1 MSPYREVVSPWFPSC
16 KFHVTAASQNWPLT
30 KARPVRIIRNHMV
43 TYSADPFR
51 AVADP
56 TRRAV
61 LEYLLGRPHGVNEL
75 ADHFDVSRPAISKHL
90 RILKEARVVRER
102 RDGRNR
108 IYELNP
114 DGLNQLREY
123 FDQFWSQALEAF
135 KRAAESSTKRKT

>member
-1 MSPYREVVSPWFPSC
+1 
-16 KFHVTAASQNWPLT
+16 
-30 KARPVRIIRNHMV
+30 MV
-43 TYSADPFR
+43 TYQADPFR

-61 LEYLLGRPHGVNEL
+61 LEYLLGKPHSVSEL

-90 RILKEARVVRER
+90 RVLRDARVVRER

-114 DGLNQLREY
+114 DGLKALREY
-123 FDQFWSQALEAF
+123 FDQFWSEALDAF
-135 KRAAESSTKRKT
+135 KRAAEKPRL

>member
-1 MSPYREVVSPWFPSC
+1 
-16 KFHVTAASQNWPLT
+16 
-30 KARPVRIIRNHMV
+30 MV

-75 ADHFDVSRPAISKHL
+75 AEHFDVSRPAISKHL
-90 RILKEARVVRER
+90 RILKDARVVRER
-102 RDGRNR
+102 REGRHR

-114 DGLNQLREY
+114 AGLNALREY
-123 FDQFWSQALEAF
+123 FDRFWAQALDAF
-135 KRAAESSTKRKT
+135 KQEIEKPAKKQKERS

>member
-1 MSPYREVVSPWFPSC
+1 
-16 KFHVTAASQNWPLT
+16 
-30 KARPVRIIRNHMV
+30 MV
-43 TYSADPFR
+43 TYSADAAFK

-61 LEYLLGRPHGVNEL
+61 LEYLLGRPHTVNEL

-90 RILKEARVVRER
+90 RLLREARVVSER

-114 DGLNQLREY
+114 EGLNALREY
-123 FDQFWSQALEAF
+123 FDKFWTQALDAF
-135 KRAAESSTKRKT
+135 KRAAEQKR

>member
-1 MSPYREVVSPWFPSC
+1 ME
-16 KFHVTAASQNWPLT
+16 
-30 KARPVRIIRNHMV
+30 IIRNHMV

-61 LEYLLGRPHGVNEL
+61 LEYLLGKPHNVNEL

-90 RILKEARVVRER
+90 RVLLDAGLVSES

-108 IYELNP
+108 MYQLKP
-114 DGLNQLREY
+114 GPLREVDRWIEQY
-123 FDQFWSQALEAF
+123 RGLWAVNLQNLKSHVEA
-135 KRAAESSTKRKT
+135 KVRKPQ

>member
-1 MSPYREVVSPWFPSC
+1 M
-16 KFHVTAASQNWPLT
+16 TAGRAM
-30 KARPVRIIRNHMV
+30 RIIRNHMV

-61 LEYLLGRPHGVNEL
+61 LEYLLGRPHTVNEL
-75 ADHFDVSRPAISKHL
+75 AEHFDVSRPAISKHL
-90 RILKEARVVRER
+90 RILKDARVVSER

-114 DGLNQLREY
+114 DGLKALRDY
-123 FDQFWSQALEAF
+123 FDQFWGEALQAF
-135 KRAAESSTKRKT
+135 KRAAEKR

>member
-1 MSPYREVVSPWFPSC
+1 
-16 KFHVTAASQNWPLT
+16 
-30 KARPVRIIRNHMV
+30 MV
-43 TYSADPFR
+43 THRAHPDIVFR

-61 LEYLLGRPHGVNEL
+61 LEYLLDKPHNVNEL
-75 ADHFDVSRPAISKHL
+75 VDHFDVSRPAISKHL
-90 RILKEARVVRER
+90 RILREARVVSER

-114 DGLNQLREY
+114 EGLKALREY

-135 KRAAESSTKRKT
+135 KRAAEETKNVKRETRTT

>member
-1 MSPYREVVSPWFPSC
+1 
-16 KFHVTAASQNWPLT
+16 
-30 KARPVRIIRNHMV
+30 MV

-102 RDGRNR
+102 RAGRHR

-114 DGLNQLREY
+114 DGLAALREY
-123 FDQFWSQALEAF
+123 FDQFWGQALEAF
-135 KRAAESSTKRKT
+135 KRAAEKRGKGQ

>member
-1 MSPYREVVSPWFPSC
+1 
-16 KFHVTAASQNWPLT
+16 
-30 KARPVRIIRNHMV
+30 MV

-90 RILKEARVVRER
+90 RVLKEARVVRER
-102 RDGRNR
+102 RHGRNR

-114 DGLNQLREY
+114 TGLAELREY
-123 FDQFWSQALEAF
+123 FDRFWEQALDAF
-135 KRAAESSTKRKT
+135 KRAVEEQQP

>member
-1 MSPYREVVSPWFPSC
+1 M
-16 KFHVTAASQNWPLT
+16 
-30 KARPVRIIRNHMV
+30 RNHMV
-43 TYSADPFR
+43 TYSVDPFR

-75 ADHFDVSRPAISKHL
+75 AEHFDVSRPAISKHL
-90 RILKEARVVRER
+90 RILKDARVVRER

-114 DGLNQLREY
+114 AGLNALREY
-123 FDQFWSQALEAF
+123 FDRFWSQALDAF
-135 KRAAESSTKRKT
+135 KHEAEKPARKQKEKP

>member
-1 MSPYREVVSPWFPSC
+1 
-16 KFHVTAASQNWPLT
+16 
-30 KARPVRIIRNHMV
+30 MV
-43 TYSADPFR
+43 TYMADPFR

-102 RDGRNR
+102 RVGRNR

-114 DGLNQLREY
+114 EGLHALREY
-123 FDQFWSQALEAF
+123 FDRFWDQALDAF
-135 KRAAESSTKRKT
+135 KRAAEKKRT

>member
-1 MSPYREVVSPWFPSC
+1 M
-16 KFHVTAASQNWPLT
+16 
-30 KARPVRIIRNHMV
+30 RNHMV

-90 RILKEARVVRER
+90 RILKDARVVRER
-102 RDGRNR
+102 REGRNR

-114 DGLNQLREY
+114 AGLNALREY
-123 FDQFWSQALEAF
+123 FDRFWAQALDAF
-135 KRAAESSTKRKT
+135 KQEVEKPAKKQKEKP

>member
-1 MSPYREVVSPWFPSC
+1 
-16 KFHVTAASQNWPLT
+16 
-30 KARPVRIIRNHMV
+30 MV
-43 TYSADPFR
+43 TYLADPFR

-90 RILKEARVVRER
+90 RILKDARVVRER
-102 RDGRNR
+102 REGRNR

-114 DGLNQLREY
+114 AGLNALREY
-123 FDQFWSQALEAF
+123 FDRFWAQALDAF
-135 KRAAESSTKRKT
+135 KHEAERSTKKQKEKP

>member
-1 MSPYREVVSPWFPSC
+1 
-16 KFHVTAASQNWPLT
+16 VT
-30 KARPVRIIRNHMV
+30 IMRNHMV

-75 ADHFDVSRPAISKHL
+75 AEHFDVSRPAISKHL
-90 RILKEARVVRER
+90 RILKDARVVRER
-102 RDGRNR
+102 REGRNR

-114 DGLNQLREY
+114 AGLNALREY
-123 FDQFWSQALEAF
+123 FDRFWAQALEAF
-135 KRAAESSTKRKT
+135 KQEVERPAKKQKEKP

>member
-1 MSPYREVVSPWFPSC
+1 
-16 KFHVTAASQNWPLT
+16 
-30 KARPVRIIRNHMV
+30 MV

-90 RILKEARVVRER
+90 RILKDARVVRER

-114 DGLNQLREY
+114 AGLNALREY
-123 FDQFWSQALEAF
+123 FDRFWGEALDAF
-135 KRAAESSTKRKT
+135 KQAAETTDKKKREQR

>member
-1 MSPYREVVSPWFPSC
+1 MS
-16 KFHVTAASQNWPLT
+16 
-30 KARPVRIIRNHMV
+30 NHMV
-43 TYSADPFR
+43 THSADPFR

-90 RILKEARVVRER
+90 RILKDARVVRER

-114 DGLNQLREY
+114 DGLTQVRAF
-123 FDQFWSQALEAF
+123 FDQFWGQALDAF
-135 KRAAESSTKRKT
+135 KRAAETAPSTKHGTRRS